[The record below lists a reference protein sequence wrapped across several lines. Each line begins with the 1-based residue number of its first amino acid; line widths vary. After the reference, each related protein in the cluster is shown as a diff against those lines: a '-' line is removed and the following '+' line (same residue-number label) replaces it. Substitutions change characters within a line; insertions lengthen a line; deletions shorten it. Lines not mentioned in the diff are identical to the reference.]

1 MSDWLYEATNA
12 QARLEHANSKI
23 AELEVELAKHKEVLR
38 AIANDPIELS
48 HDKIRWQR
56 DHYRNISRKV
66 LGYDNVIKQRGVSNA
81 EIDNDF

>member
-12 QARLEHANSKI
+12 QANLEHANSKI
-23 AELEVELAKHKEVLR
+23 AQLEKELARYRTTLQI
-38 AIANDPIELS
+38 IAGDPLENG

-66 LGYDNVIKQRGVSNA
+66 LGYESVIRKQGVKNA
-81 EIDNDF
+81 DND

>member
-23 AELEVELAKHKEVLR
+23 AELEKTLELYRSALNL
-38 AIANDPIELS
+38 IATDQIELS

-56 DHYRNISRKV
+56 DNYRNVSRKV
-66 LGYDNVIKQRGVSNA
+66 LGYENIIRQQGVPNA
-81 EIDNDF
+81 KIDNDF